1 MWPVAKITPAVHVQI
16 VPMVVIVLG
25 RTRRAT
31 SQSATGAMTRMYPR
45 WTALHSD
52 CISLALK

>member
-1 MWPVAKITPAVHVQI
+1 MCPDAKITPAVQVQI

-31 SQSATGAMTRMYPR
+31 SQSATGAMTRRYPR
-45 WTALHSD
+45 WTALHID
-52 CISLALK
+52 GISIALK